1 MRLHRVAVGFIPLV
15 LCAADGGLQPTL
27 KAVEARYNRTKTLQV
42 LFQEQYTPPG
52 RPRRTESGKLSLSKP
67 GRMRWDYTEPAG
79 KLFVSDGKNLWLYV
93 PEDKRAERMK
103 LKESDDM
110 RAPLAFLLGKLNFDK
125 EFRNI
130 VATPDA
136 SGALRI
142 AAEPKTDTLPY
153 SRVEFTVLPD
163 YRIRQVK
170 VTGFD
175 RSILEFTFDSE
186 QVNPKLDARLFVFEA
201 PPGVQVVEAAN

>member
-1 MRLHRVAVGFIPLV
+1 MSLHRVAIGFLPL
-15 LCAADGGLQPTL
+15 LLAAADSNLQSTL
-27 KAVEARYNRTKTLQV
+27 KAVETRYNKAKTLQV
-42 LFQEQYTPPG
+42 LFQERYSPPG
-52 RPRRTESGKLSLSKP
+52 RPRRTESGKLALSKP

-93 PEDKRAERMK
+93 PEDKRAEKMK

-125 EFRNI
+125 EFRNLS
-130 VATPDA
+130 ATPEA
-136 SGALRI
+136 SGGLRI
-142 AAEPKTDTLPY
+142 VGEPKTNTLPY

-163 YRIRQVK
+163 SRIRQVK

-175 RSILEFTFDSE
+175 KSVLDFTFDDE
-186 QVNPKLDARLFVFEA
+186 QVNPKLDDRLFRFQV
-201 PPGVQVVEAAN
+201 PPGVQVVEAVN